1 MRVRCGACRSSVNIS
16 RPGRFS
22 CPRCGALNQVK
33 GPVPPQASVPPSGPD
48 PSHHQGGPGPGGF
61 PGAPPSAPPGPP
73 APPPPPPDPPSP
85 RVSCPEC
92 SFSFIVG
99 SIETAIC
106 PNCRAEVSLTGPEA

>member
-22 CPRCGALNQVK
+22 CPRCGAVNQVK
-33 GPVPPQASVPPSGPD
+33 GPAPGPGGVPPSGPD
-48 PSHHQGGPGPGGF
+48 PSHQAPGPGPGGF
-61 PGAPPSAPPGPP
+61 PGGPP
-73 APPPPPPDPPSP
+73 TGPSGPPPTPPPDPPSP

-99 SIETAIC
+99 PIQTAIC
-106 PNCRAEVSLTGPEA
+106 PNCRAEVSLPGSGA